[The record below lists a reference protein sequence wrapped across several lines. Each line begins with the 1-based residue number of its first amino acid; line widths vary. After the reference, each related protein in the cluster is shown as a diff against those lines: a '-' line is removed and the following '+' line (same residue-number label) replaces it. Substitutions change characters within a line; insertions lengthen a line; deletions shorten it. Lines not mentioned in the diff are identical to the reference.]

1 MRVRANTGAVLSA
14 AVPVAA
20 LALMLTATTAS
31 AQGTVRKTDDVLGSV
46 AGLARNLE
54 LADVPS
60 PIDISADRLEFDYD
74 EGLLRYQGNVTVAHA
89 GITIRSSSLD
99 VSFEPDGKRR
109 LKRITARGSVEVL
122 RGKETA
128 SGELAEYDPTAA
140 TIVLSQQAR
149 LGSGPNSLAGE
160 RVVVYLDEGRAVVQG
175 RDPGAPAPE
184 STGEPTPD
192 GKAAPGRVRV
202 ILMPDSLD
210 GKKPDAA
217 P

>member
-1 MRVRANTGAVLSA
+1 MRVRIAISDALPAVAVALVMAAGAA
-14 AVPVAA
+14 
-20 LALMLTATTAS
+20 TA
-31 AQGTVRKTDDVLGSV
+31 QDTVRQPDDVLRSV

-74 EGLLRYQGNVTVAHA
+74 NGLLRYQGNVSVAHA

-109 LKRITARGSVEVL
+109 LKRITARGSVEVV

-140 TIVLSQQAR
+140 TIVLSQGAR

-175 RDPGAPAPE
+175 RDPDAPTPA
-184 STGEPTPD
+184 STAKPAEAGEP
-192 GKAAPGRVRV
+192 APGRVRV

-210 GKKPDAA
+210 GKKKDGA